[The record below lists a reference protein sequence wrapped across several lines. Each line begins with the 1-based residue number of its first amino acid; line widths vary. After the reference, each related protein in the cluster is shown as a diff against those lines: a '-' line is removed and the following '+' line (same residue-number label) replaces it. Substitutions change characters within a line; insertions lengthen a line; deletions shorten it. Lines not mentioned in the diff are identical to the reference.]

1 MRSTEIMMMSRDVIG
16 QTSAVASRGRNAD
29 IVCFS
34 PLRWNFVFRR
44 PQHLL
49 TRVALEHRV
58 FFFEDPVMDEGPPRL
73 AVRPAHP
80 GVWVVVPHL
89 PPHLWEH
96 KMPWLRDMVRQLLRG
111 HAVSDYILWYYT
123 PKAMAFTQGL
133 EPLAVVYD
141 CMAELTALEQ
151 APYSRLLEAELL
163 RCADVVFTDGPSL
176 HASRRELHP
185 NVHLLPSGTD
195 AHHFLRARRP
205 ANRDEP
211 FDQASIPEPRIGF
224 FGTIDERIDLELLA
238 AVADTRP
245 EWQIVLLGPT
255 KIEPAALPVRSNIH
269 WIGAKRYEELPA
281 YLAGWDVA
289 LLPLVRNAWTR
300 FANPTQTLE
309 YLAGGKPVVATLI
322 RDVVRPYAELGIARI
337 AQGTD
342 DFVLAIEACLREGP
356 TARAER
362 LCRIDGILAQM
373 SWDRVHARLR
383 EILQSCI
390 AAKAAALAARNRQSA

>member
-1 MRSTEIMMMSRDVIG
+1 MRSTEVMVMSREVTG
-16 QTSAVASRGRNAD
+16 QTNAASTRSHNAD

-49 TRVALEHRV
+49 TRFALEHRV
-58 FFFEDPVMDEGPPRL
+58 FFFEDPVMDDGPPRL
-73 AVRPAHP
+73 VVRPAHP

-96 KMPWLRDMVRQLLRG
+96 KTPWLRDLVRQLLRG
-111 HAVSDYILWYYT
+111 HAISDYILWYYT

-141 CMAELTALEQ
+141 CMAELAALDH
-151 APYSRLLEAELL
+151 APHHRLLEAELF
-163 RCADVVFTDGPSL
+163 RRADVIFTNGPSL
-176 HASRRELHP
+176 HASRRDLHP
-185 NVHLLPSGTD
+185 DVHLLPSGID
-195 AHHFLRARRP
+195 ASHFSRARGGSGP
-205 ANRDEP
+205 DEP
-211 FDQASIPEPRIGF
+211 FDQAAIPEPRLGF
-224 FGTIDERIDLELLA
+224 FGTIDERIDLELLV
-238 AVADTRP
+238 AVADRWP
-245 EWQIVLLGPT
+245 SWQVVLLGPT
-255 KIEPAALPVRSNIH
+255 KIEPAGLPVRPNIH
-269 WIGAKRYEELPA
+269 WLGAKRYEELPA

-289 LLPLVRNAWTR
+289 LLPFVCNAWTR

-309 YLAGGKPVVATLI
+309 YLAGGKPVVATAI
-322 RDVVRPYAELGIARI
+322 RDIIRPYVEFGVAHI

-342 DFVLAIEACLREGP
+342 DFVLAVEACLREGP
-356 TARAER
+356 SVRAER

-373 SWDRVHARLR
+373 SWGRVHARLR

-390 AAKAAALAARNRQSA
+390 AAKSAAEAARNRRSA